1 MNKYQRRESRMIK
14 RMHNDVDL
22 IGMPFDF
29 DHYKAFRRGIRKT
42 AQMDAKYKVVRR
54 NFRKMARILS
64 KRNKQAHKDVIM
76 GMDLANGRDQTAYLR
91 QDLFDT
97 IYIAKP
103 IEVKNE

>member
-1 MNKYQRRESRMIK
+1 MNKFQRRESRMIK

-22 IGMPFDF
+22 IGMPFNF

-42 AQMDAKYKVVRR
+42 ARMLIKA
-54 NFRKMARILS
+54 
-64 KRNKQAHKDVIM
+64 NKQAHKEAIR
-76 GMDLANGRDQTAYLR
+76 GMDLANVRDQTAYLR